1 MSFVVLDTSIASMM
15 LDERPT
21 LRLYLPWLINN
32 LAVLS
37 FQTVAE
43 MRLGANLADWGE
55 RRLARVEQYFDDV
68 LIQQQDDKLILCW
81 VQIMRE
87 ARQAG
92 RRLESGDGWI
102 AATALLLNAPLLTH
116 DKDFDAQ
123 ACPSITVI
131 CHADQSPTP

>member
-1 MSFVVLDTSIASMM
+1 MTFVVLDTSVASMIV
-15 LDERPT
+15 DERLSAAP
-21 LRLYLPWLINN
+21 YLPHMQSALS
-32 LAVLS
+32 VLP

-43 MRLGANLADWGE
+43 MRLGASLAQWGE
-55 RRLARVEQYFDDV
+55 ARMARLEQFFADA
-68 LIQQQDDKLILCW
+68 LIQEQDDASIHCW
-81 VQIMRE
+81 VRIMRE

-131 CHADQSPTP
+131 CYAA